1 MHVCTWCMGMYG
13 CRGRG
18 CGCMVVGVDK
28 GEGRALLHS
37 GVVRVAS
44 GHQAIHGYTLIRS
57 RTS

>member
-1 MHVCTWCMGMYG
+1 MGVSVS
-13 CRGRG
+13 G

-37 GVVRVAS
+37 GVVRVVS

-57 RTS
+57 MTS